1 MTQTPGTAP
10 DAAPDISPAGG
21 PRVDRRQMR
30 DLTTLRRS
38 KDNRMV
44 AGVCEGLSRHFDID
58 PIVIRVVFAA
68 LTIFGG
74 AGLVLYAL
82 AWLTIPEEG
91 AYDSPA
97 SGWLRR
103 DPERILVA
111 GLSIA
116 AVAAVATMI
125 GAIGVSAPNPFPAV
139 VVGLAALAVFALF
152 TRRRPDTETRSVRT
166 PAAPAAETTG
176 SSSPAVEAT
185 SGLPSS
191 AVVENDRSWWRR
203 DPKPPQSEVREGQGG
218 TAGPGGPTDPT
229 QPLPPGPRTRR
240 PPSRRPRRPRSRLLS
255 VTIATVAITLG
266 AIWVLDET
274 VVEEMEPSVYPGTA
288 LGIISVALL
297 LGSWFGRSRFLIVL
311 GLVASVA
318 TVATTVIGPGP
329 HGESL
334 YRPTATAEV
343 ESSYDHGV
351 GHLVLRLD
359 DVADVAEL
367 DGRDITI
374 DMSVG
379 QVDVIVPTSVDATIT
394 AHVTG
399 GDISGATD
407 SSEREHGSQSAVA
420 DPVDDADPDVT
431 IDVDL
436 RFGQINLMRLDCPGD
451 TETAATSGLMQTY
464 DLTADYLGDN
474 ETDGGT
480 RVPSACN

>member
-10 DAAPDISPAGG
+10 DTAPDISPEGG

-74 AGLVLYAL
+74 AGIVLYAL

-139 VVGLAALAVFALF
+139 VVGLAALAVFAIF
-152 TRRRPDTETRSVRT
+152 TRRRPDTGTRSART
-166 PAAPAAETTG
+166 PAAPAAETR

-185 SGLPSS
+185 SGLP
-191 AVVENDRSWWRR
+191 
-203 DPKPPQSEVREGQGG
+203 
-218 TAGPGGPTDPT
+218 
-229 QPLPPGPRTRR
+229 PGPRTRP
-240 PPSRRPRRPRSRLLS
+240 PPSPRPRRPRSRLLS

-288 LGIISVALL
+288 LGIIAVALL

-329 HGESL
+329 HGESI

-343 ESSYDHGV
+343 RSSYD
-351 GHLVLRLD
+351 
-359 DVADVAEL
+359 
-367 DGRDITI
+367 
-374 DMSVG
+374 
-379 QVDVIVPTSVDATIT
+379 
-394 AHVTG
+394 
-399 GDISGATD
+399 
-407 SSEREHGSQSAVA
+407 
-420 DPVDDADPDVT
+420 
-431 IDVDL
+431 
-436 RFGQINLMRLDCPGD
+436 
-451 TETAATSGLMQTY
+451 
-464 DLTADYLGDN
+464 
-474 ETDGGT
+474 
-480 RVPSACN
+480 